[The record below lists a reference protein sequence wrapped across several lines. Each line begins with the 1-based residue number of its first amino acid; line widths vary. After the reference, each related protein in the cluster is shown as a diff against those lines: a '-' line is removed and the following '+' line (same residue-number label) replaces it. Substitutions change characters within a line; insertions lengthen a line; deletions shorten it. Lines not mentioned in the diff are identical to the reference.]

1 MATGSIP
8 SAAIKSINQRNCF
21 CRLRRAVLNSFQLV
35 IFLLGPNAGRSTPIC
50 RPCNGLTLSG
60 FELTFGMKG
69 GRVAIRVRF
78 WLLAL
83 TWLPLLFC
91 GFWVFGILHQ
101 VLVSGFPMEILV
113 DRFATL
119 WPVILKY
126 LAISLIVL
134 GPIGIPPAL
143 LCRRIWQSGNRR
155 TAWAA
160 WIAMAAMTVALFY
173 WHGIPANADSG
184 KLLILVHLL
193 PVWIVV
199 YLAIFSV
206 PLCIAVLLLHGRKTS
221 VTGRDSGHSAPD

>member
-1 MATGSIP
+1 MLP
-8 SAAIKSINQRNCF
+8 S
-21 CRLRRAVLNSFQLV
+21 LQLV
-35 IFLLGPNAGRSTPIC
+35 IFPLGPNAGRRMPIC
-50 RPCNGLTLSG
+50 WLCCGLTLSG
-60 FELTFGMKG
+60 FGLTFEMKG
-69 GRVAIRVRF
+69 GKVASRVRF

-91 GFWVFGILHQ
+91 GFWAFGILLQ
-101 VLVSGFPMEILV
+101 VLVFGFPVEILV

-126 LAISLIVL
+126 LAISLFVL
-134 GPIGIPPAL
+134 GPIGLPPAL
-143 LCRRIWQSGNRR
+143 LCRRIWQSGNHR

-160 WIAMAAMTVALFY
+160 WIAMAAITVALFY
-173 WHGIPANADSG
+173 WHGIPTNADSG
-184 KLLILVHLL
+184 RLLILVHFL

-206 PLCIAVLLLHGRKTS
+206 PLCIAVLLLHGRRTP

>member
-1 MATGSIP
+1 MAS
-8 SAAIKSINQRNCF
+8 
-21 CRLRRAVLNSFQLV
+21 
-35 IFLLGPNAGRSTPIC
+35 
-50 RPCNGLTLSG
+50 
-60 FELTFGMKG
+60 
-69 GRVAIRVRF
+69 RVRF

-91 GFWVFGILHQ
+91 GFWVFGILLQ
-101 VLVSGFPMEILV
+101 VLVFGFPMEILV
-113 DRFATL
+113 DRFTTI

-126 LAISLIVL
+126 LAITLVVL

-143 LCRRIWQSGNRR
+143 LCRRIWRSGNRR

-160 WIAMAAMTVALFY
+160 WIAMAAITVALFY

-206 PLCIAVLLLHGRKTS
+206 PLCIAVLLLHGRKTP